1 MHLLSLVLVIAD
13 QKNTPFLW
21 KFLKVYK
28 FLRTGPDR
36 WWGTTVCP
44 WSANSRWGKAANHGR
59 FSSIQ
64 YAKDLS
70 FEEFLRKFGKVFG
83 QRISKKFE
91 KYSGNICQE
100 NPKKSWNS
108 WRKNVEKLD
117 LNQEK
122 IRSNQ
127 VKRAWRACLRHW
139 ASAYIQTDSI
149 LLHDELPPIIK
160 MGENNK
166 QWTPPHLYL
175 MDHISVAESLIRP
188 SQKYQHCLK
197 G

>member
-13 QKNTPFLW
+13 QKNAPFLW
-21 KFLKVYK
+21 KFLQVYK

-108 WRKNVEKLD
+108 WRKNVERALEGHA
-117 LNQEK
+117 LGTGHQHT
-122 IRSNQ
+122 S
-127 VKRAWRACLRHW
+127 KRT
-139 ASAYIQTDSI
+139 ASCCMMSC
-149 LLHDELPPIIK
+149 HPSSKWERIINS
-160 MGENNK
+160 EHHRIY
-166 QWTPPHLYL
+166 T
-175 MDHISVAESLIRP
+175 
-188 SQKYQHCLK
+188 
-197 G
+197 